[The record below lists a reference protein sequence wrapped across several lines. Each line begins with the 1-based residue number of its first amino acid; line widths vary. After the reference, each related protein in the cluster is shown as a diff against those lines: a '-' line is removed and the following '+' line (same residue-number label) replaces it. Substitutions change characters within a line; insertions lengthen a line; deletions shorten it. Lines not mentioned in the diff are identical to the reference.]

1 MKQPPKWK
9 MALLIWLGIYPII
22 TLLVFLLFP
31 YMAAHNWP
39 LPLRTL
45 LLTLIAV
52 PLMTYG
58 ALPLLQKWLKSW
70 LQR

>member
-9 MALLIWLGIYPII
+9 MAVLIWLGIYPTI
-22 TLLVFLLFP
+22 TLLVLLLFP

-39 LPLRTL
+39 LALRTL
-45 LLTLIAV
+45 ALTLIAV
-52 PLMTYG
+52 PIMTYV
-58 ALPLLQKWLKSW
+58 AIPLLQKILKGW

>member
-9 MALLIWLGIYPII
+9 MAVLIWMGIYPVI
-22 TLLVFLLFP
+22 TLLVLLLFP
-31 YMAAHNWP
+31 FMAANNWP
-39 LPLRTL
+39 IPLRTL

-52 PLMTYG
+52 PIMTYIVIPT
-58 ALPLLQKWLKSW
+58 LQRLLKNW

>member
-9 MALLIWLGIYPII
+9 MAVLIWMGIYPVI
-22 TLLVFLLFP
+22 TLLVLLLFP
-31 YMAAHNWP
+31 FMAANNWP
-39 LPLRTL
+39 IPMRTL

-52 PLMTYG
+52 PIMTYIVIPT
-58 ALPLLQKWLKSW
+58 LQRLLKNW